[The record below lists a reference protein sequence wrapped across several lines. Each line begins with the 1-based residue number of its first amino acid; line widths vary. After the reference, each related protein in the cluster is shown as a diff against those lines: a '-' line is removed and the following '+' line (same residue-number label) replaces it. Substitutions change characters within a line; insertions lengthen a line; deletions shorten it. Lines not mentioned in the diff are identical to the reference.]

1 MFHFP
6 GCARALRASYKFL
19 KFLKLKV
26 KYKRILLY
34 ELYNFLLY
42 KLRAKP
48 AMRVCRIGFPHSEI
62 SGSKVAK
69 HLPEAYRSNATSFI
83 AS

>member
-1 MFHFP
+1 MH
-6 GCARALRASYKFL
+6 
-19 KFLKLKV
+19 
-26 KYKRILLY
+26 LLY
-34 ELYNFLLY
+34 KLYNFLLY
-42 KLRAKP
+42 KLRAKL
-48 AMRVCRIGFPHSEI
+48 AMRVYRIGFPHSEI

>member
-1 MFHFP
+1 MHAWF
-6 GCARALRASYKFL
+6 
-19 KFLKLKV
+19 
-26 KYKRILLY
+26 ILL
-34 ELYNFLLY
+34 LV
-42 KLRAKP
+42 LRCFTSQGARP
-48 AMRVCRIGFPHSEI
+48 VIRPGVGGLSPDGFPHSEI